1 MTQRAGQAFNVMAST
16 SNQELYSYDGVVAVV
31 SNEISSHDFCVMIVV
46 INKLWAIQLISY
58 RELVIINF
66 LQGIVRVM
74 CMCRFHTYD

>member
-16 SNQELYSYDGVVAVV
+16 SNLELYSYDGVVAVV
-31 SNEISSHDFCVMIVV
+31 SNEISSNDFCLMIVV

-74 CMCRFHTYD
+74 CMCRFHTI